1 MYKYR
6 RYVKNLPKEKNFF
19 TACKESFLKDYA
31 YFCIGLFKSNRMK
44 TGWIIVCMWLFAGGL
59 WAKDLNEVFQ
69 LIPQPQAIEVHEGE
83 TFLYHEVK
91 YILTE
96 DDTPMP
102 VLGDLLDALPRSER
116 KGIGVYLSLA
126 QQDMPDSPEG
136 YVLTV
141 GAKRINLRART
152 EAGLFYGCQT
162 LEQLMEDS
170 RDFGQGIPPMTIT
183 DYPAIAYRAIHL
195 DTKHHLDRMEYYYR
209 LVDRLASYKINAI
222 IWELEDKLRF
232 VRRPEIGAGNAISKQ
247 EMRALCR
254 YAKERNIE
262 ISPLVQGLGHAGFIL
277 KHHWELRENPASD
290 WEFCPA
296 DPRTYEVQFDLY
308 RDALEAMPYGK
319 YLHVGG
325 DEITAIGI
333 DERCRA
339 TGKSAFELQMV
350 WLEKVCDFALAQGR
364 TPIFWDDMPLK
375 YAGLWQLILSDKS
388 EEEVAREWDTRKLD
402 EAINLFPKECVYM
415 RWLYEDATHP
425 AHKRLLKW
433 YEEKGLKVMGATAAS
448 AGDSPFLPRRNT
460 RSAYIKGFSEL
471 VAENHLEGI
480 LATAWDDGS
489 PHLETVW
496 RGFVAQGEFGWNPFA
511 RDIKAFKEAH
521 AQREFGFCPETEY
534 MQFLDELEQAI
545 FFFDNALIT
554 SGRRNPAWGVSDFTL
569 IDLPEKENPGA
580 WCETYKEKVMQAK
593 QEDIRYEK
601 IKKGIRM
608 AEANALRN
616 RYTLQV
622 YEATNELQHYPTR
635 LLLALQAYDEA
646 QGETNRQE
654 ALRNIADVCED
665 FEAMR
670 THFLSVYSQT
680 RFMEQ
685 PEGYIADLNHHN
697 HLASKTNNSDWWF
710 YYEIPMIKKVKSW
723 LTSEH

>member
-1 MYKYR
+1 MCTNIVDIYR
-6 RYVKNLPKEKNFF
+6 IISMKV
-19 TACKESFLKDYA
+19 TFLA
-31 YFCIGLFKSNRMK
+31 FVWEFSPRLSLFLHRTFKSNRMK
-44 TGWIIVCMWLFAGGL
+44 TGWIIVCMWLLIDGL
-59 WAKDLNEVFQ
+59 SAKGLDKAFQ
-69 LIPQPQAIEVHEGE
+69 LIPQPQSIEVYDGE
-83 TFLYHEVK
+83 TFLYHEVTH
-91 YILTE
+91 ILTE
-96 DDTPMP
+96 DSAPMP
-102 VLGDLLDALPRSER
+102 VLGDLLDALPQSKR
-116 KGIGVYLSLA
+116 KGRGVHLSLTSENT
-126 QQDMPDSPEG
+126 PESPEG
-136 YVLTV
+136 YVLTI
-141 GAKRINLRART
+141 GKEQITIQARA

-162 LEQLMEDS
+162 LEQLLEDS
-170 RDFGQGIPPMTIT
+170 RDSGQGIPPMKIT

-209 LVDRLASYKINAI
+209 LVDRLAYYKINAI
-222 IWELEDKLRF
+222 IWEIEDKLRF

-254 YAKERNIE
+254 YAYERNIE

-290 WEFCPA
+290 WEFCPS

-333 DERCRA
+333 DKRCRE
-339 TGKSAFELQMV
+339 TGKSAFELQMI
-350 WLEKVCDFALAQGR
+350 WLEKVCRFALEQGR

-375 YAGLWQLILSDKS
+375 YAGLWSLILSDKS
-388 EEEVAREWDTRKLD
+388 EEEVAQEWNTQKLD

-460 RSAYIKGFSEL
+460 RSEYIKGFSEL
-471 VAENHLEGI
+471 VAKNHLEGI

-496 RGFVAQGEFGWNPFA
+496 RGFVAQGEFGWNPSA

-521 AQREFGFCPETEY
+521 AQREFGFRPEEKR

-554 SGRRNPAWGVSDFTL
+554 SGRRNPAWGVTSFTL
-569 IDLPEKENPGA
+569 IDLPQKEEPGA
-580 WCETYKEKVMQAK
+580 WSEQYKEKVTQAQ
-593 QEDIRYEK
+593 QENIRYEE
-601 IKKGIRM
+601 IKEGIRL

-622 YEATNELQHYPTR
+622 YDATNELQHYPTR
-635 LLLALQAYDEA
+635 LLLALHAYDKT

-654 ALRNIADVCED
+654 ALQNISHVCED
-665 FEAMR
+665 FETMR
-670 THFLSVYSQT
+670 TYFLSVYSQT

-685 PEGYIADLNHHN
+685 PEGYISDLNHHN
-697 HLASKTNNSDWWF
+697 HLASKNNNSDWWF
-710 YYEIPMIKKVKSW
+710 YYEIPMVKKVKTW
-723 LTSEH
+723 LESIR